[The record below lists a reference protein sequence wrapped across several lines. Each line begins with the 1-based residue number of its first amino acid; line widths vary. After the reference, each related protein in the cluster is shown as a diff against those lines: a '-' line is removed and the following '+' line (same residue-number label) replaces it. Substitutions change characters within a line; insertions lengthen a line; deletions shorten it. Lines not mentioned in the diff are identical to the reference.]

1 MSSLRR
7 FLGSTGLAALL
18 AAALPAPVA
27 AQSVGSLTQG
37 LPSRQQLNPAARA
50 APQTPDRDLFSMGSA
65 GPCPLTNS
73 PLTFTLK
80 SVDFHGAPPAEQKML
95 EGAYAGRI
103 GQTIPVGEIC
113 DIRDTASRILF
124 HNGILARVEIPEQ
137 RIADGA
143 LVMEVIEARVVNVQV
158 RGDAGPVQ
166 DLVDSYVGK
175 LRNMTPFDLNK
186 AQRYLLLAS
195 DLPGVR
201 VSAVIRPST
210 TSTTSTTSTERGAV
224 DIDVT
229 VKRDIADVAVNVQ
242 NMGSDAIGP
251 WGGLVRGDLNSLTP
265 FGEQTSLT
273 LFTAFDWPE
282 QRVAQLVETAHFG
295 GEGLAGKLSLV
306 YGETRPGGAL
316 APLDLDS
323 KAFVAEATLAYPL
336 VRTRRRNL
344 TLSGGLDWVD
354 ESTDL
359 RGLGRLSADHL
370 RVFFVRADADWRP
383 MIGYRFL
390 QLTGSAELRQGLP
403 GIGASRDSDRF
414 LSRIDAHP
422 DAFVARVNGSVD
434 VALAGP
440 VMLHGALQAQYSPQA
455 LLAYE
460 QLPLGVLTI
469 GRGYDPSVLSGDEG
483 VAGTIELRFGPFTPR
498 PALQVQ
504 PYVFYDIGW
513 VKNYGASQPDG
524 SIDSV
529 GVGLRARLTQRFSMD
544 LAYACPLERAFAG
557 QRRPDSKV
565 LVNLTARF

>member
-7 FLGSTGLAALL
+7 FLGSACLAALV
-18 AAALPAPVA
+18 AASASGPVL

-37 LPSRQQLNPAARA
+37 LPSREQLNPAARA
-50 APQTPDRDLFSMGSA
+50 APQTPDRDLFSIGSS
-65 GPCPLTNS
+65 GPCPLASS

-80 SVDFHGAPPAEQKML
+80 SVDFHGAPPAEQKAL
-95 EGAYAGRI
+95 EAAYAGRV

-113 DIRDTASRILF
+113 DIRDSASRILF

-137 RIADGA
+137 HITDGA
-143 LVMEVIEARVVNVQV
+143 LVMEVIEARVVNVRV

-195 DLPGVR
+195 DLPGIR
-201 VSAVIRPST
+201 IAAVIRPST
-210 TSTTSTTSTERGAV
+210 TSEERGAV

-229 VKRDIADVAVNVQ
+229 VKRDIADVIVNVQ
-242 NMGSDAIGP
+242 NMGSDPIGP
-251 WGGLVRGDLNSLTP
+251 WGGLIRGDLNSLTP

-273 LFTAFDWPE
+273 LFSAFDWPE

-295 GEGLAGKLSLV
+295 SEGLAGKLSLV
-306 YGETRPGGAL
+306 YGETRPGGVL
-316 APLDLDS
+316 APLDLAS
-323 KAFVAEATLAYPL
+323 TAFIAEATVAYPL

-383 MIGYRFL
+383 MIGDRLL
-390 QLTGSAELRQGLP
+390 QFTGSAELRQGLP
-403 GIGASRDSDRF
+403 GIGASRENDPF
-414 LSRIDAHP
+414 LSRFGAHP

-434 VALAGP
+434 VALGGP

-483 VAGTIELRFGPFTPR
+483 VAGTIELRFGPFRPR
-498 PALQVQ
+498 QALQVQ
-504 PYVFYDIGW
+504 PYVFYDVGW
-513 VKNYGASQPDG
+513 VRNYGVGQPDG

-529 GVGLRARLTQRFSMD
+529 GVGMRARLTERFSLD
-544 LAYACPLERAFAG
+544 LAYACPLERTSLG
-557 QRRPDSKV
+557 PRRQDPKV

>member
-1 MSSLRR
+1 MVSLRR
-7 FLGSTGLAALL
+7 LLGSTGVAALI
-18 AAALPAPVA
+18 AASASAPAL

-37 LPSRQQLNPAARA
+37 LPSREQLNPAARA
-50 APQTPDRDLFSMGSA
+50 APPAPDRDLFAMGSA
-65 GPCPLTNS
+65 GPCPLANS

-80 SVDFHGAPPAEQKML
+80 SVAFHGAPPAEQKAL
-95 EGAYAGRI
+95 EAAYASRV

-113 DIRDTASRILF
+113 DIRDSASRILF

-137 RIADGA
+137 HITDGA
-143 LVMEVIEARVVNVQV
+143 LVMEVIEAKVVNVRV

-201 VSAVIRPST
+201 ISAVIRPST
-210 TSTTSTTSTERGAV
+210 TSEDRGAV

-229 VKRDIADVAVNVQ
+229 VKRDIGDVVVNVQ
-242 NMGSDAIGP
+242 NMGSDTIGP

-265 FGEQTSLT
+265 LGEQTSLT
-273 LFTAFDWPE
+273 LFSAFDWPE

-295 GEGLAGKLSLV
+295 SEGLAGKLSLV

-323 KAFVAEATLAYPL
+323 KAFIAEASLSYPL
-336 VRTRRRNL
+336 IRTRRQNL
-344 TLSGGLDWVD
+344 TVSGGFDWVD

-359 RGLGRLSADHL
+359 RGLGQLSADHL
-370 RVFFVRADADWRP
+370 RVVYLRADADWRP
-383 MIGYRFL
+383 MIGNRYL
-390 QLTGSAELRQGLP
+390 QFTGSAEVRQGLS
-403 GIGASRDSDRF
+403 GVGASRENDPF
-414 LSRIDAHP
+414 LSRFGAHP

-440 VMLHGALQAQYSPQA
+440 VSLHGALQAQYSAVA

-469 GRGYDPSVLSGDEG
+469 GRGYDPSALSGDEG
-483 VAGTIELRFGPFTPR
+483 VAGSIELRFGPFAPR
-498 PALQVQ
+498 PSLQVQ
-504 PYVFYDIGW
+504 PYVFYDVGW
-513 VKNYGASQPDG
+513 VRNYGISQPDG

-529 GVGLRARLTQRFSMD
+529 GVGVRARMTERFSLD
-544 LAYACPLERAFAG
+544 LAYACPLERLPLDPH
-557 QRRPDSKV
+557 RPDSRF